1 MNIYTKHK
9 YEKKLTYK
17 MVDIKNIKFVLVDK
31 YSKENVFP
39 DLSKSISMNVEKT
52 TATIMA
58 YLIDEKKERF
68 INDYG
73 FLNNLP
79 RAFACILLFFK
90 SMKINKDTAD
100 AINIGVAI

>member
-39 DLSKSISMNVEKT
+39 DLSKSKSMDLEKT
-52 TATIMA
+52 TAPIIKA
-58 YLIDEKKERF
+58 Y
-68 INDYG
+68 
-73 FLNNLP
+73 
-79 RAFACILLFFK
+79 FF
-90 SMKINKDTAD
+90 
-100 AINIGVAI
+100 